1 MVSKGW
7 PIEAIALGHI
17 PSVASPFVDSEGRL
31 PIERELRLRLE
42 ALGRDERAELL
53 RILESTEEDLD
64 VPIETARSGTRSDE
78 MAELLRYLERDP
90 AARGI
95 VITELR
101 IMTRQ
106 DG

>member
-1 MVSKGW
+1 MAHRSDCVGRHR
-7 PIEAIALGHI
+7 IA
-17 PSVASPFVDSEGRL
+17 SVPCVDSEGRL
-31 PIERELRLRLE
+31 PIEHELRLRLE
-42 ALGRDERAELL
+42 ALGRDERLELL
-53 RILESTEEDLD
+53 GILESTEADVD
-64 VPIETARSGTRSDE
+64 VPIATVSPGTRSDE
-78 MAELLRYLERDP
+78 MAKFLASFERDP